1 MMVPDWSRMESYSEI
16 YGLVAR
22 AAFPTPA
29 DFIEGP
35 FERLLQLA
43 AANPG
48 RPGARIME
56 FARASLSRFKDREA
70 AVGRP
75 TSHLEAMAAEKVRC
89 RFGLAEP
96 NDQYMLAVFEVRAN
110 HNGAYSDED

>member
-1 MMVPDWSRMESYSEI
+1 MAPDWSRMESYSEI

-22 AAFPTPA
+22 AAFPNSA

-48 RPGARIME
+48 PPGARIME
-56 FARASLSRFKDREA
+56 FARASLSRFKNREA
-70 AVGRP
+70 EAGRP
-75 TSHLEAMAAEKVRC
+75 IAQLDAMAAEKVRC
-89 RFGLAEP
+89 RFGSGDP
-96 NDQYMLAVFEVRAN
+96 NDQYMVDVFEGRAN
-110 HNGAYSDED
+110 HNGRYSEED